1 MIFKNLNYQFPTTK
15 NRQDPNWRGKV
26 FVWQEQG
33 LFLGNASA
41 TSFHTSPAIKIL
53 ISLEGEFRLQTTEN
67 GDWHNYKSAVI
78 APGQP
83 HAIDGQNNKLALI
96 ILVPEAKA
104 AQPLIPILA
113 RKSLSRIPLGVVQNF
128 LPIFEEFEQM
138 SVENVE
144 TEKICRKMFEKIKNG
159 EELLSAEL
167 DKRITKS
174 IAKLRAE
181 HETNVPISEIAAN
194 VELSESRFSHL
205 FTEQV
210 GVSVRRYQ
218 VWIRLRDA
226 IHLLANGTS
235 LTDTAHEAGFSDSAH
250 LTRTFR
256 QMLGIAPSALLKYSS
271 LFVFPE

>member
-1 MIFKNLNYQFPTTK
+1 MKFDFLTTE
-15 NRQDPNWRGKV
+15 NPHDPNWRGKV

-33 LFLGNASA
+33 LFLGSAST
-41 TSFHTSPAIKIL
+41 TSFHASPAIKIL
-53 ISLEGEFRLQTTEN
+53 ISLESEFRLQTTEN
-67 GDWHNYKSAVI
+67 GTWQNFKSAVI
-78 APGQP
+78 APGQF

-104 AQPLIPILA
+104 AQPLIPILS
-113 RKSLSRIPLGVVQNF
+113 RKSIFRVPAGVVQNF
-128 LPIFEEFEQM
+128 LLIFEEFEQM
-138 SVENVE
+138 SVGSVE
-144 TEKICRKMFEKIKNG
+144 SEKICRKMFEKIRNG

-174 IAKLRAE
+174 IARLRAASE
-181 HETNVPISEIAAN
+181 SSVSVSEIAAN
-194 VELSESRFSHL
+194 VALSESRFSHL

-235 LTDTAHEAGFSDSAH
+235 LTETAHEAGFSDSAH

-256 QMLGIAPSALLKYSS
+256 QMLGIAPSALLKHSS
-271 LFVFPE
+271 LIVFPE